1 MWSRWY
7 ELKRKCNFFKLKR
20 ISILVFRTTFRP
32 LLILVLSTVC
42 ESFSSFHSANFKFQS
57 LILWKD
63 FRYRLQRF
71 EKTNEMLSNCNT
83 LSSTRLERASKD
95 FRNHINYL
103 TELKK
108 DLEVVF
114 KRIRIIKS
122 KLSKQNPEAF
132 LGEFR
137 MPNKMEF
144 FWK

>member
-1 MWSRWY
+1 
-7 ELKRKCNFFKLKR
+7 
-20 ISILVFRTTFRP
+20 
-32 LLILVLSTVC
+32 
-42 ESFSSFHSANFKFQS
+42 
-57 LILWKD
+57 
-63 FRYRLQRF
+63 
-71 EKTNEMLSNCNT
+71 MLSNCNT

-137 MPNKMEF
+137 MPHKIEF
-144 FWK
+144 F